1 MGFIAKA
8 LEQRPH
14 LKSTLHRLGARL
26 MGTAAVKNFAQE
38 HSRWHKAGIDVH
50 DTGGP
55 YACQRLRRSLFVPAV
70 QPRFCIKRTD
80 RMFAI
85 GSCFA
90 RGIEAA
96 LQKSGLRIESAATDF
111 DRFEIAEN
119 RKLTPLTFTNKYT
132 TYSIL
137 NELTWALQPG
147 AAFPEESLVDL
158 DAERCF
164 DPHVSPALKLVDHA
178 ATLERRR
185 VITDVTRRIKNC
197 QVLFLT
203 LGLVETWYDTL
214 AQVHLNATPIKEM
227 MDLHPKRYEFS
238 RSNYLQNLENMERL
252 HELLSAYAHPEL
264 RIIVTT
270 SPVPMIATYSGRDVV
285 VANTYSKSTLCAVAQ
300 DWAEAHENVQYFPSY
315 EIVMNSDR
323 DIAWEEDM
331 RHVTGGVTRHV
342 MDAFMSAYMED

>member
-8 LEQRPH
+8 LDQRPH
-14 LKSTLHRLGARL
+14 LKSTLLRLGARL
-26 MGTAAVKNFAQE
+26 LGTAAVKNFAQE
-38 HSRWHKAGIDVH
+38 HSRWYKTGIDAR
-50 DTGGP
+50 DASGP

-70 QPRFCIKRTD
+70 EPRFRIKKTD
-80 RMFAI
+80 RMFAV

-96 LQKSGLRIESAATDF
+96 LKKSGLQIESAAADF
-111 DRFEIAEN
+111 DRFEVAEN
-119 RKLTPLTFTNKYT
+119 RKLAPLTFTNKYT

-137 NELTWALQPG
+137 NELTWALEPG
-147 AAFPEESLVDL
+147 AAFPEASLVDL
-158 DAERCF
+158 DAARCI
-164 DPHVSPALKLVDHA
+164 DPHVSPALKLVDRA
-178 ATLERRR
+178 GTLERRR
-185 VITDVTRRIKNC
+185 VITDVTRRIKDC

-203 LGLVETWYDTL
+203 LGLVETWYDTR
-214 AQVHLNATPIKEM
+214 AGVHLNATPIKEM
-227 MDLHPKRYEFS
+227 MDLHPKRYEFA
-238 RSNYLQNLENMERL
+238 RSNYLQNLDNMERL
-252 HELLSAYAHPEL
+252 HELLAAHGHPEL

-285 VANTYSKSTLCAVAQ
+285 VANSYSKSTLCAVAQ

-315 EIVMNSDR
+315 EIVMNSSR

-342 MDAFMSAYMED
+342 MDAFMDAFVEQ